1 KDDIMGSINENLR
14 VGNITLED
22 ALKLKQYTQTLY
34 DYLYSHYYETEDF
47 DDMTDESYMTDI
59 DIICNGYEDALA
71 VKDEALAAKD
81 RERDEA
87 LAAKDREHNKA
98 LAVALAAKDKEIARL
113 KEQLA
118 RLQTQ

>member
-1 KDDIMGSINENLR
+1 
-14 VGNITLED
+14 
-22 ALKLKQYTQTLY
+22 
-34 DYLYSHYYETEDF
+34 DF

-71 VKDEALAAKD
+71 
-81 RERDEA
+81 
-87 LAAKDREHNKA
+87 AKDREHNKA
-98 LAVALAAKDKEIARL
+98 LAAVVAAKDKEIARL

>member
-1 KDDIMGSINENLR
+1 NENLR

-22 ALKLKQYTQTLY
+22 ALKLKRYTQTLY

-71 VKDEALAAKD
+71 AKDEALAT
-81 RERDEA
+81 
-87 LAAKDREHNKA
+87 KDREHNK
-98 LAVALAAKDKEIARL
+98 ALAAKDKEIARL

-118 RLQTQ
+118 RLQAQ

>member
-1 KDDIMGSINENLR
+1 
-14 VGNITLED
+14 
-22 ALKLKQYTQTLY
+22 
-34 DYLYSHYYETEDF
+34 DF

-71 VKDEALAAKD
+71 AKD
-81 RERDEA
+81 REY
-87 LAAKDREHNKA
+87 NKA
-98 LAVALAAKDKEIARL
+98 LAVALAAKDKTLAAKDKEIARL